1 MLVVTGA
8 GGGEYVGGA
17 AVGRAFRRGNQS
29 RRQVLGLQLLGRE
42 GGRKG
47 ARDAHRDLA
56 VRDGGGIGDS
66 RGVWTIYWGCF
77 DA

>member
-47 ARDAHRDLA
+47 ARWGRDWRLE
-56 VRDGGGIGDS
+56 GGVDDLLGM
-66 RGVWTIYWGCF
+66 F
-77 DA
+77 